1 MKINS
6 WSWPRKVLTFCN
18 PNVYCTHNFA
28 FVLYGSL
35 RLREDHRQRF
45 VKTLLRTIYGPKRD
59 EAAGYWSR
67 LHNEELR
74 YLYSKHNVTELSN
87 QEH

>member
-1 MKINS
+1 MGVK
-6 WSWPRKVLTFCN
+6 L
-18 PNVYCTHNFA
+18 
-28 FVLYGSL
+28 GSL
-35 RLREDHRQRF
+35 TLREEHRLRLFE
-45 VKTLLRTIYGPKRD
+45 KTLLKTIYGPKRD
-59 EAAGYWSR
+59 EAAGYWRR